1 MTEAKS
7 DGSVD
12 ELPAWCR
19 CIFVKNTFLD
29 VPDEEQEPEQGL
41 QKSPLRRQRS
51 APAQLS
57 SLRVSTEVSEQEDDP
72 PYATKPLWV
81 SLRRVALRGRRTVS
95 SQRRRVGP
103 RRAGRS
109 VARSSGRSSQSSS
122 RSSGRA
128 LSNTSSCSSSRR
140 SCSSAVASDFLSTA
154 PGAGGTRGQSTLA
167 TDGSSTVCRG
177 TPPIKQ
183 WSELGP
189 STSSFQPDVSNL
201 GTSSQEEDKAFQ
213 RLESVLPQPS
223 KTVINSCYTDSKR
236 QLGEYEI
243 KVTNRF
249 RALDRQL
256 AEDSMFDLSPISDEL
271 PRVVERKRSTS
282 RNSQA
287 QQARVEPRRSASR
300 IKANNP
306 VRVAKKSKKSGTA
319 KVQRGSAEISEM
331 PCGAGSEGQEASS
344 QPTLTETTD
353 ISSKPAS
360 SNSDLS
366 TANAGPENSVKPLSD
381 DKAALLARFTAQLSD
396 VSLIRYMVA
405 ASTRTLLLAVP
416 VDPTHPCNSD
426 MLDAMV
432 GMVIHCEAVDS
443 SGWGFGTVIVPP
455 SKAGNR
461 GAFRCQGIKPLIAEL
476 QTTAAGTSLHYVDRT
491 WDQVELERT
500 STTQERLRLKA
511 MLARMK
517 AARNAF
523 QLSQKC

>member
-1 MTEAKS
+1 M
-7 DGSVD
+7 
-12 ELPAWCR
+12 
-19 CIFVKNTFLD
+19 KNTFLD

-41 QKSPLRRQRS
+41 QKFPLRRQRS

-72 PYATKPLWV
+72 PYVTKPLWV

-140 SCSSAVASDFLSTA
+140 SCSSAVASDFLSTGVIPMA
-154 PGAGGTRGQSTLA
+154 GAARGQSTLA
-167 TDGSSTVCRG
+167 TDSSSTLCRG
-177 TPPIKQ
+177 TPPIKK

-201 GTSSQEEDKAFQ
+201 GASSQEEDKVFQ
-213 RLESVLPQPS
+213 RQESVLHHAS
-223 KTVINSCYTDSKR
+223 KTTINSSYEDSKR
-236 QLGEYEI
+236 PLGSYEI
-243 KVTNRF
+243 KITNRF
-249 RALDRQL
+249 RALDRQP

-282 RNSQA
+282 RSSPA
-287 QQARVEPRRSASR
+287 QQAHVEPRRSASR

-306 VRVAKKSKKSGTA
+306 VRVAKKSKTSCTA
-319 KVQRGSAEISEM
+319 KVQRGSAGISEM
-331 PCGAGSEGQEASS
+331 PCSAGSESQEASG
-344 QPTLTETTD
+344 QPTIAETID
-353 ISSKPAS
+353 ISSQTVPSKT
-360 SNSDLS
+360 DLS
-366 TANAGPENSVKPLSD
+366 TSSAEPENSVKPLSD
-381 DKAALLARFTAQLSD
+381 EKAAMLARFTAQLSE
-396 VSLIRYMVA
+396 VSVIRYIIA

-416 VDPTHPCNSD
+416 VDPKHPCNSD

-443 SGWGFGTVIVPP
+443 SGWGFGTVIVPQ
-455 SKAGNR
+455 SKAGTR

-476 QTTAAGTSLHYVDRT
+476 QTTAAGTSLHYIDRT
-491 WDQVELERT
+491 WDQVELQRT

-511 MLARMK
+511 MLARIK
-517 AARNAF
+517 AAQNAF